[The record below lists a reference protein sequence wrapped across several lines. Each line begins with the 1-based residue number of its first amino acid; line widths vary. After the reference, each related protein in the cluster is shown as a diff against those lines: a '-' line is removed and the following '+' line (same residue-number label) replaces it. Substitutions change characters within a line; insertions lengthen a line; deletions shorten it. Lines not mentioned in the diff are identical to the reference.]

1 MPPKIKVTKDEIINA
16 AVSII
21 QNDGADAVN
30 ARNIAS
36 FLNCSTQPV
45 FSNFDSMEQL
55 HFEVLKKADE
65 ICSEYI
71 SKEIS
76 RGEYPIYKA
85 SGMAYIK
92 FAIEQKALFK
102 FLYMRSRSNKIDSKS
117 LLDNMM
123 ENIVHSSTGLSGDKA
138 KLFHLEMWAYVH
150 GIASMFAT
158 DYLNLDMELVSIM
171 LSDAYL
177 GMRKHYGLE

>member
-1 MPPKIKVTKDEIINA
+1 
-16 AVSII
+16 
-21 QNDGADAVN
+21 
-30 ARNIAS
+30 
-36 FLNCSTQPV
+36 
-45 FSNFDSMEQL
+45 
-55 HFEVLKKADE
+55 
-65 ICSEYI
+65 
-71 SKEIS
+71 
-76 RGEYPIYKA
+76 
-85 SGMAYIK
+85 MAYIK